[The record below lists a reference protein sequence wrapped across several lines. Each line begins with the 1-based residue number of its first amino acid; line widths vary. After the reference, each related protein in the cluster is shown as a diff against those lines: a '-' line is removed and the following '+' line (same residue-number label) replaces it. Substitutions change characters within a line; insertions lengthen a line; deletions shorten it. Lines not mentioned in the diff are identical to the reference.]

1 MRLPNKVNN
10 VSILYRLAIVALS
23 EIVTVQAEVQ
33 VIGQGITFLQK
44 NQDLILSFSLKL
56 LVAIIIF
63 YIGRWVALGVSRL
76 IGKALLLRHVDRA
89 VVSFLSSIVYAAVL
103 IAFALMALSQMG
115 IQTASFLAI
124 LGAAGLAIALA
135 LQGSLSNFASGVL
148 IIVFRPFKSGDMVEV
163 AGISGVVERIDI
175 FQTIFKTG
183 DNKKIYVPNSQITGG
198 PIVNYSAEKRRRV
211 DLSIG
216 ISYDSDL
223 RLAKQILQDILQADS
238 RILTDPA
245 PVIAVGALADSS
257 VQLIVRPWVD
267 AANYW
272 PVYWDVLEQ
281 IKLQF
286 DAAGIEIPFPQMSLH
301 MKPTKDNA

>member
-1 MRLPNKVNN
+1 M
-10 VSILYRLAIVALS
+10 
-23 EIVTVQAEVQ
+23 QQEVQ
-33 VIGQGITFLQK
+33 VITQSLTFLQK
-44 NQDLILSFSLKL
+44 NQDLIIGFGLKL
-56 LVAIIIF
+56 LVAIVIF

-76 IGKALLLRHVDRA
+76 VGKALLLRHVDRA

-103 IAFALMALSQMG
+103 IAFTLMALSQLG

-124 LGAAGLAIALA
+124 LGAAGLAVALA

-148 IIVFRPFKSGDMVEV
+148 IIVFRPFKSGDLVEV

-183 DNKKIYVPNSQITGG
+183 DNKKIIVPNSQITGG
-198 PIVNYSAEKRRRV
+198 AIVNYSAEKRRRI
-211 DLSIG
+211 DLTIS

-223 RLAKQILQDILQADS
+223 RLAKQILHDIMLADS
-238 RILTDPA
+238 RVLKDPEA
-245 PVIAVGALADSS
+245 VIAVGALADSA
-257 VQLIVRPWVD
+257 VQLIVRPWVEASD
-267 AANYW
+267 YW
-272 PVYWDVLEQ
+272 AVYWDSLEQ

-301 MKPTKDNA
+301 MKPHKDEA

>member
-1 MRLPNKVNN
+1 MQP
-10 VSILYRLAIVALS
+10 
-23 EIVTVQAEVQ
+23 EVQ
-33 VIGQGITFLQK
+33 VIEQSLTFLQK
-44 NQDLILSFSLKL
+44 NQDLIIGFCLKL
-56 LVAIIIF
+56 VVAIIIF

-103 IAFALMALSQMG
+103 IAFALIALSHLG

-148 IIVFRPFKSGDMVEV
+148 IIVFRPFKSGDLVEV
-163 AGISGVVERIDI
+163 AGISGIVERIDI

-183 DNKKIYVPNSQITGG
+183 DNKKIIVPNSQITGG
-198 PIVNYSAEKRRRV
+198 AIVNYSAEKRRRI
-211 DLSIG
+211 DLTIS

-223 RLAKQILQDILQADS
+223 RQAKQILHDILQADS
-238 RILTDPA
+238 RVLQEPA
-245 PVIAVGALADSS
+245 PVIAVGALAESS
-257 VQLIVRPWVD
+257 VQLVVRPWVE
-267 AANYW
+267 AADYW
-272 PVYWDVLEQ
+272 DVYWDTLEQ

-301 MKPTKDNA
+301 MKPHKDDV